1 MSSTEP
7 VISVVAPPGYGK
19 TTLLTQWAAR
29 LGPSVARVSCER
41 SHNDPVTLWGDLL
54 TALGQVADVPEIS
67 RSLVA
72 GIGGS
77 ISAVPRL
84 VGVLSRL
91 DGPMVVV
98 LDNLEVVK
106 SPHAL
111 MSILEL
117 AHRLPAGWRLALAS
131 RDTMPVSLAR
141 LRVEGKVMEVDQADL
156 AMATEEA
163 S

>member
-19 TTLLTQWAAR
+19 TTLLTQWAER
-29 LGPSVARVSCER
+29 LGPRVARISCER
-41 SHNDPVTLWGDLL
+41 SHNDPVTLWGDIL
-54 TALGQVADVPEIS
+54 TALGQVTPVPDIS

-77 ISAVPRL
+77 VSAVPRL
-84 VGVLSRL
+84 VGVLRGV

-98 LDNLEVVK
+98 LDHLEEVT

-111 MSILEL
+111 MSIVEL
-117 AHRLPAGWRLALAS
+117 AYRLPAGWRLALAS
-131 RDTMPVSLAR
+131 RNAMPLSLSR
-141 LRVEGKVMEVDQADL
+141 LRVEGKVLEIDDADL
-156 AMATEEA
+156 A
-163 S
+163 